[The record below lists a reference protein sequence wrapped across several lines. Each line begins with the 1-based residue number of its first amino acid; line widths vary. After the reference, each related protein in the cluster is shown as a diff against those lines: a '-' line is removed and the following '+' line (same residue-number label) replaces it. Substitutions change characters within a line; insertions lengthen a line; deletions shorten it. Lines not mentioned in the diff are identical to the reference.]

1 MGLPGS
7 PRVTARGVFFFG
19 NVTVAARVTA
29 IPHFLHGRDPGAVSG
44 FRTYLEVL
52 EASGVRLHVA
62 EFKRKT
68 LTCPHCG
75 REIERWEEKETDV
88 SLGVTAVEL
97 LHLRACDTLAIVSG
111 DTDLA
116 PAIRAAKRLFPES
129 RVCVAF
135 PYARFNAELQQIA
148 HFSFRIRAAR
158 YAEHQLPDPV
168 RLPDGRVLGR
178 PPGW

>member
-97 LHLRACDTLAIVSG
+97 LHLRACDTLAIVSRG
-111 DTDLA
+111 HRPRPCDPSCQTPLSGVA
-116 PAIRAAKRLFPES
+116 GMRGLSVRPFQRRASADCPLLLSDPG
-129 RVCVAF
+129 C
-135 PYARFNAELQQIA
+135 
-148 HFSFRIRAAR
+148 
-158 YAEHQLPDPV
+158 PV
-168 RLPDGRVLGR
+168 R
-178 PPGW
+178 

>member
-1 MGLPGS
+1 MSRPAMEKRPFPLASLFPE
-7 PRVTARGVFFFG
+7 PQTRPDHRE
-19 NVTVAARVTA
+19 
-29 IPHFLHGRDPGAVSG
+29 VSG

-62 EFKRKT
+62 EFMRKT
-68 LTCPHCG
+68 FACPHCG

-88 SLGVTAVEL
+88 SLGVIAVEL

-129 RVCVAF
+129 RLCVVF
-135 PYARFNAELQQIA
+135 PYARFNAELQQLA
-148 HFSFRIRAAR
+148 DFSFRIRAAQSTL
-158 YAEHQLPDPV
+158 AGVPA
-168 RLPDGRVLGR
+168 
-178 PPGW
+178 W